1 MEDERLANAMRQPQ
15 RQARRLGRMQ
25 FHRFVG
31 LTLTVVVRGGL
42 GDRIEA
48 AGGANGEGIFV
59 ICPADSVTVARQID

>member
-1 MEDERLANAMRQPQ
+1 
-15 RQARRLGRMQ
+15 MQ